1 MYLGYFGHL
10 GQLVRL
16 AWRNLCRSRT
26 RTTISVTA
34 ISLSFCLML
43 SNFSLKDASYEQMLR
58 AAVKVAG
65 GSVLVHAEGWQ
76 ESRAADL
83 LLTDPG
89 RVMDAAR
96 RIPDVRAVIP
106 RMIIEG
112 LLSSAQGAE
121 PVRLVGIDRQAQSA
135 LSDLARFVAEG
146 TYLEPHEE
154 KPLVLGSK
162 LARKLAVK
170 LGDRVVL
177 TAADRRGEIARAL
190 FHVSGIL
197 QARAGLEETAFTSLA
212 AAATATGSEATCNEI
227 GLLLADDTRRGAV
240 ASALRAA
247 LGGPGEARLEVLTW
261 EQVLPELLGT
271 IRSDKA
277 LTYLLVL
284 VIFVVVGFGIANTLL
299 TSVLERVRELGLLSA
314 LGLTPLRTAGLVLA
328 EGGLLAI
335 SSLAL
340 GYAIMLG
347 VHHAFTR
354 QGIEVAAVSGMKME
368 WGGVI
373 LDDVRLRTVIDPA
386 RWLMGGVGV
395 ALIVVASALYPAWK
409 ATRLDPAQ
417 AMRTYE

>member
-1 MYLGYFGHL
+1 M
-10 GQLVRL
+10 QLVRL
-16 AWRNLCRSRT
+16 AWRNLRRSRT
-26 RTTISVTA
+26 RTAISATA
-34 ISLSFCLML
+34 IFLSFFVML
-43 SNFSLKDASYEQMLR
+43 FNFSLKDASYQQMLR

-76 ESRAADL
+76 ESRAANL
-83 LLTDPG
+83 LVTNPG
-89 RVMDAAR
+89 RVLEAAR
-96 RIPDVRAVIP
+96 RIPEVRAVIP

-112 LLSSAQGAE
+112 LISSTRGAE
-121 PVRLVGIDRQAQSA
+121 PVRLQGVDRQAQSA
-135 LSDLARFVAEG
+135 VSDLARFLAQG
-146 TYLEPHEE
+146 TYLEPNEDQ
-154 KPLVLGSK
+154 PLVVGPK

-177 TAADRRGEIARAL
+177 TATDRNGEMARSL

-197 QARAGLEETAFTSLA
+197 EPRTGLEEGVAFTSLA
-212 AAATATGSEATCNEI
+212 AASAVVGAKAACTEI
-227 GLLLADDTRRGAV
+227 GLLLADDNRRGEV

-247 LGGPGEARLEVLTW
+247 LSAPGEQRLEVLTW
-261 EQVLPELLGT
+261 EQVLPELQGT

-314 LGLTPLRTAGLVLA
+314 LGLTPVRTAGLVLA
-328 EGGLLAI
+328 ESGLLAI
-335 SSLAL
+335 FSLSL
-340 GYAIMLG
+340 GYALMLAL
-347 VHHAFTR
+347 HLAFTS
-354 QGIEVAAVSGMKME
+354 QGIEVAALAGMKVE

-373 LDDVRLRTVIDPA
+373 LDDVRLRTAINPA
-386 RWLMGGVGV
+386 RWLFGGAGV

-409 ATRLDPAQ
+409 ATRLEPAQ